1 MVKAERRNRNIG
13 IVTSVGVHLAVL
25 IIFLLMMAWRAPNP
39 PFPEYGIELNFGMD
53 SQGSG
58 EIQPDTPASTAEA
71 VEQLEEEQI
80 EEVPQEQKA
89 EEIEEEDE
97 ANPVADAQA
106 AEQPVSKLE
115 SPVVVTETKET
126 KPTVKE
132 QEKPKKEVA
141 KQPVAAESQKTE
153 TISKATDVTAEEGQ
167 KPANHGDNV
176 NTVGDKGSKEGTLD
190 AKALYGNA
198 GGGGGGV
205 GLDLAGWD
213 WDQIP
218 RPQIPGN
225 ESDGKIEFEI
235 KVDENG
241 EIIGYR
247 VLERSLSIE
256 AEKACRDAIS
266 KLTFSKKPGAVVP
279 AVSVGK
285 LTFVVRTH

>member
-1 MVKAERRNRNIG
+1 MTVKEERRNRNIG
-13 IVTSVGVHLAVL
+13 IATSVGIHLAVL
-25 IIFLLMMAWRAPNP
+25 IVFLMMMAWRAPNP
-39 PFPEYGIELNFGMD
+39 PFPEYGIELNFGVD

-58 EIQPDTPASTAEA
+58 EIQPDTPASATDATEQAEEA
-71 VEQLEEEQI
+71 QMEEAPQEVQEVEEEAKPT
-80 EEVPQEQKA
+80 EVV
-89 EEIEEEDE
+89 E
-97 ANPVADAQA
+97 AAQ
-106 AEQPVSKLE
+106 QPVSKQE
-115 SPVVVTETKET
+115 SPVVVAETKEA
-126 KPTVKE
+126 KPAEKQKE
-132 QEKPKKEVA
+132 EPVKEVA
-141 KQPVAAESQKTE
+141 SQPVVAESKNKETASKTTEVAAE
-153 TISKATDVTAEEGQ
+153 EGK
-167 KPANHGDNV
+167 KPANHGDNP
-176 NTVGDKGSKEGTLD
+176 NTAGDKGSKEGTLD

-241 EIIGYR
+241 DIIGYR

-256 AEKACRDAIS
+256 AERACRDAIS

-285 LTFVVRTH
+285 LTFVVRTR